1 MPGVLVLA
9 EHRRKAIQSI
19 TFEMLSRGREVAA
32 QLKKEVSVV
41 LLGHQVQAFAQELAK
56 VAHKVYVIDDKRL
69 ENFNAELYQKALVPF
84 MKDLKPTLTLIGH
97 TSCGMDL
104 APALA
109 VELGFPLVTDCIALE
124 RQGKKVVAT
133 RQVYGGKINVR
144 VSAPSA
150 QQGMA
155 TIRQAAFPPAEPN
168 LAGGI
173 VSVPSPLTE
182 DIDYKKFLEYVEVAA
197 GDVDITAS
205 NVLVAIGRGI
215 KEQKNVQMA
224 QDLAAAL
231 GGVLA
236 CSRPVVDAGW
246 LPHDRQVGSSGKNV
260 KPKLYI
266 ALGISGAFQHVAG
279 LRGVETVIAVNKD
292 ANAPIFSVAQY
303 GIVGDLF
310 KVIPVLKDKLLEMK
324 K

>member
-1 MPGVLVLA
+1 MSGVLVIA
-9 EHRRKAIQSI
+9 EHRRNVIQSI

-32 QLKKEVSVV
+32 QLKKEVSVA
-41 LLGHQVQAFAQELAK
+41 LLGHKVQSFAQELAK
-56 VAHKVYVIDDKRL
+56 VAHRVYVIEDKLL

-97 TSCGMDL
+97 TSFGMDL

-109 VELGFPLVTDCIALE
+109 TELGFPLVTDCIGLE
-124 RQGKKVVAT
+124 RQGNKIVAT

-144 VSAPSA
+144 VSAPNA
-150 QQGMA
+150 RQGVA

-168 LAGGI
+168 LSGAI
-173 VSVPSPLTE
+173 ISVPSSLTG
-182 DIDYKKFLEYVEVAA
+182 DVDYKKFIEYVEVAA
-197 GDVDITAS
+197 GDVDITTAD
-205 NVLVAIGRGI
+205 VLVAIGRGI
-215 KEQKNVQMA
+215 KEQKNVQIA
-224 QDLAAAL
+224 QDLATAL

-246 LPHDRQVGSSGKNV
+246 LPHDRQVGSSGKTV

-266 ALGISGAFQHVAG
+266 ALGISGTFQHVAG
-279 LRGVETVIAVNKD
+279 IRGAETVIAVNKD
-292 ANAPIFSVAQY
+292 PNAPIFSFAHY

-310 KVIPVLKDKLLEMK
+310 KVVPALKDKLLEMK